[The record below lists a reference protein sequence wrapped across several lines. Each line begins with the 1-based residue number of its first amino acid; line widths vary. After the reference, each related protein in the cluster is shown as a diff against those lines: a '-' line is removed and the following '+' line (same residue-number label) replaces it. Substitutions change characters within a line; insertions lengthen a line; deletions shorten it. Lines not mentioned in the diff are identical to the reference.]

1 MLHRHETSAPSFGHD
16 VMRFALS
23 RDLLPRQALVAG
35 LAFMEGALAGSLDRD
50 GLCAWFDELLEAF
63 EAETPASVRET
74 GAASAPLR
82 LPPRRDHQAAEGML
96 AQVVEAARAN
106 VSSALRSLQGSD
118 ACQRFV
124 LEAVREGRV
133 QEREI
138 WPERQT
144 RWMPVIDSRQS
155 LSAVVLSLFAAD
167 FLNHREQYAR
177 DLRVCPDCGRA
188 SFDRSAPTPCA
199 CQTHGNFWA
208 GGARA
213 TSAAPGPLEAAIR
226 EAKRAVKAGASCAA

>member
-1 MLHRHETSAPSFGHD
+1 MRLRHETTDTTFGHD
-16 VMRFALS
+16 ILRFSLS
-23 RDLLPRQALVAG
+23 RDLLPREALVAG

-74 GAASAPLR
+74 DSVSAPLR
-82 LPPRRDHQAAEGML
+82 LPPRRDHHVAEAML

-106 VSSALRSLQGSD
+106 VASALRGLQGSE
-118 ACQRFV
+118 ACQGFV
-124 LEAVREGRV
+124 MEAVRAGRV

-138 WPERQT
+138 WPERRT
-144 RWMPVIDSRQS
+144 RWVPVIDSRQS
-155 LSAVVLSLFAAD
+155 LSTVVLSLFAAD
-167 FLNHREQYAR
+167 FMNHREQYAR
-177 DLRVCPDCGRA
+177 ELRVCPDCGRP

-208 GGARA
+208 AGARA
-213 TSAAPGPLEAAIR
+213 TGAASGPLEAAIR
-226 EAKRAVKAGASCAA
+226 EAKRAVRATACGAT